1 MSNMG
6 GDTTALHIEGEVLE
20 LDRLNHRTK
29 GRIRKAEQAK
39 KRTIQ
44 RVNKR
49 NRRLQKLVV
58 RVASTVAVSAGIAM
72 ALVLELIAPVLGIS
86 LLVAAMLYV
95 SFLVGKHLGRC
106 CR

>member
-6 GDTTALHIEGEVLE
+6 GDTTAVHIEGEVLE
-20 LDRLNHRTK
+20 LDRLNSRTK

-44 RVNKR
+44 RANKR

-58 RVASTVAVSAGIAM
+58 RVASTVAASAGA
-72 ALVLELIAPVLGIS
+72 ATPDSRPSIS
-86 LLVAAMLYV
+86 VSISRRDRTRVQLRFIIDLLFCVNA
-95 SFLVGKHLGRC
+95 
-106 CR
+106 